1 MDPVSQPFFPPPLP
15 DPHIHP
21 TVQSSFLLRPSQ
33 LHPCQLW
40 PLPALCSRYW
50 TKPQLSAASSETLW
64 GGSKMG
70 WGREGAK
77 STKKSTAKT
86 KQQKQSPPPQQKT
99 KNKTER
105 KNKNKSK
112 KIKWGEKGKGK
123 KKNNIKWKKEKKK
136 KKEKCPRI
144 KQGLTGPGVQAGW
157 EVAWGFRKEK
167 AAHFGWGGA
176 HTEL

>member
-1 MDPVSQPFFPPPLP
+1 
-15 DPHIHP
+15 
-21 TVQSSFLLRPSQ
+21 
-33 LHPCQLW
+33 
-40 PLPALCSRYW
+40 
-50 TKPQLSAASSETLW
+50 
-64 GGSKMG
+64 MG

-86 KQQKQSPPPQQKT
+86 KQQKQSPPQQKT

-105 KNKNKSK
+105 KNKSM

-123 KKNNIKWKKEKKK
+123 KKNNFKWKKEKKK

-157 EVAWGFRKEK
+157 EVAWGFWKEK
-167 AAHFGWGGA
+167 AAHFGCGGA